1 MTCQSILSSQ
11 NIPKQAPSNILKPV
25 EAKPYVSPAYHS
37 NHINSLLSHELELSS
52 NLISTVNSTSNIRSN
67 QQQQQVNPV
76 KRPVN
81 AFILWSQQE
90 RRKLTDSGL
99 LLSDAES
106 NSIGSVS
113 KRLGLKWRLMS
124 KEEKQPYV
132 LEAERLKQVHRI
144 QHPDYK
150 FSRSTT
156 TARNKRFKHSTESS
170 LVTSSASSVNAGDD
184 LYYMSSSSS
193 SSMYMQQPSPYSVH
207 SSSDYHLNSV
217 ESESTVDVDDL
228 DISNFEFDST
238 GFENLMNAFDFNHP
252 HQPSTTTTVKNE
264 NNYVDG
270 HFDNFNQV
278 GDFAD
283 LDRLLLPITAAEYDN
298 NNTAPQTT
306 TNSIEHSGSVL
317 HPQMSI
323 DVELLNQSNFN
334 TTIKQNMLDNSS
346 LVITPPIDNDIV
358 I

>member
-11 NIPKQAPSNILKPV
+11 SIPKLAPSNILKQA
-25 EAKPYVSPAYHS
+25 ETNSYVHS
-37 NHINSLLSHELELSS
+37 NRINSLLSHELELSS
-52 NLISTVNSTSNIRSN
+52 NLISATGAVNSSSNIRSN
-67 QQQQQVNPV
+67 QQQVNPV

-132 LEAERLKQVHRI
+132 LEAERLKQLHRI

-150 FSRSTT
+150 FSRS
-156 TARNKRFKHSTESS
+156 ANSRNKRFKHSTESS

-184 LYYMSSSSS
+184 LYMSLSAS

-238 GFENLMNAFDFNHP
+238 GFESLMNAFDFNHP
-252 HQPSTTTTVKNE
+252 TSTTMKTE
-264 NNYVDG
+264 NNYADG
-270 HFDNFNQV
+270 HFDSFNHV
-278 GDFAD
+278 SGFAD
-283 LDRLLLPITAAEYDN
+283 LDRLRLPIKAECDN
-298 NNTAPQTT
+298 NNGGTVDQQTT
-306 TNSIEHSGSVL
+306 TTSSIEHAGLVL

-323 DVELLNQSNFN
+323 DFELLNQSNFN